1 MKLFEVLV
9 GLVLLVHL
17 LWILWVILG
26 WLVTR
31 SRLLLRW
38 SHVSSRLWGIL
49 IEVRPWPC
57 PLTIAE
63 QRLQGRAGSA
73 PYEGSFLNHYL
84 EFLIYPDV
92 STGALTWAGS
102 GVCLLILAIHSRRF
116 WQERACT
123 LGMAR

>member
-9 GLVLLVHL
+9 GLILLVHL

-38 SHVSSRLWGIL
+38 SHVSSRLLGYFDRGQAL
-49 IEVRPWPC
+49 ALSFDDCRATAPKAGP
-57 PLTIAE
+57 A
-63 QRLQGRAGSA
+63 RLH
-73 PYEGSFLNHYL
+73 EGSFLNHYL
-84 EFLIYPDV
+84 ESLIYPDV

-116 WQERACT
+116 WQEKACT
-123 LGMAR
+123 PGMAR